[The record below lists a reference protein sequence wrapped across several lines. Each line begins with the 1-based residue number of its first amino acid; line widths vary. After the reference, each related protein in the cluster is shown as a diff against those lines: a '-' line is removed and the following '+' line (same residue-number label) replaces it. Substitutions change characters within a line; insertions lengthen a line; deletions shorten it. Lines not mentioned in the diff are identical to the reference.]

1 MYISNIKINN
11 FRSIGCIEVCLD
23 NFNVFV
29 GQNNHGKSNF
39 LEAIEWFYNG
49 SGDLDEIKMKG
60 TNIKDLSVEIEFSN
74 IQDGI
79 ENMKNEKNKTTLKN
93 KLGESN
99 TIKIICKISEKNTVE
114 RLFFNTETGEYENT
128 GTGANNFLND
138 FLPKLQFVK
147 TETNLKDVAKYGS
160 KTEIGQML
168 AGVVN
173 EILISEDEDY
183 SNFVNKFNELFI
195 GENSKVSKELAK
207 IGGRV
212 ESYLKKQFKE
222 CEKVKFE
229 VKSPKFD
236 DLLKNFETSVDDG
249 YKTTASEK
257 GDGMQRALML
267 AIIQA
272 YAEYR
277 RENEKIKNF
286 IFLIDEAELHLHP
299 TAQRSLKNALIE
311 LSDKGDQVIIT
322 SHSSV
327 LIADEMTNQKIFKVE
342 KIDKVT
348 EISEIHEIEKPNI
361 VYDLLGGNP
370 SDLLLPRNFLLV
382 EGTSDKLFIDTVIK
396 RFYSNEKQIQV
407 IPVWGDIEKANRV
420 FDYLSSIFA
429 PLNRS
434 LYQSKV
440 IILLDK
446 IDSSKNN
453 AFDEFL
459 KKYPDLNKDNQIIE
473 LSVSSIEEYYPEAN
487 QDQIGGHNQAV
498 CWKRNSG
505 HDLNSK
511 QKHTLAKHVGTL
523 ITQEKFEKEMTMILS
538 ALKKCWENAY

>member
-11 FRSIGCIEVCLD
+11 FRSIGHTDICLD

-60 TNIKDLSVEIEFSN
+60 TNVKDLSVEIEFSN

-79 ENMKNEKNKTTLKN
+79 ENMKNERNKATLKN

-114 RLFFNTETGEYENT
+114 RLFFNTETEEYENT

-147 TETNLKDVAKYGS
+147 TETNLKDIAKYGS

-207 IGGRV
+207 IGQRV
-212 ESYLKKQFKE
+212 EVYLKKQFKE

-236 DLLKNFETSVDDG
+236 DLLKN
-249 YKTTASEK
+249 
-257 GDGMQRALML
+257 L
-267 AIIQA
+267 
-272 YAEYR
+272 
-277 RENEKIKNF
+277 
-286 IFLIDEAELHLHP
+286 LHP
-299 TAQRSLKNALIE
+299 EFVSL
-311 LSDKGDQVIIT
+311 
-322 SHSSV
+322 
-327 LIADEMTNQKIFKVE
+327 
-342 KIDKVT
+342 
-348 EISEIHEIEKPNI
+348 P
-361 VYDLLGGNP
+361 Y
-370 SDLLLPRNFLLV
+370 
-382 EGTSDKLFIDTVIK
+382 
-396 RFYSNEKQIQV
+396 
-407 IPVWGDIEKANRV
+407 
-420 FDYLSSIFA
+420 
-429 PLNRS
+429 
-434 LYQSKV
+434 
-440 IILLDK
+440 
-446 IDSSKNN
+446 
-453 AFDEFL
+453 
-459 KKYPDLNKDNQIIE
+459 
-473 LSVSSIEEYYPEAN
+473 
-487 QDQIGGHNQAV
+487 
-498 CWKRNSG
+498 
-505 HDLNSK
+505 
-511 QKHTLAKHVGTL
+511 
-523 ITQEKFEKEMTMILS
+523 
-538 ALKKCWENAY
+538 KC